1 MNRAAFSFGALFS
14 ILVAAS
20 PLAVWQAFLGDPMY
34 DSLFGPSFGSLP
46 VLKAGR
52 VMPVSSASA
61 DVLKSISGSATAKTR
76 DGKISSSKWLWML
89 SADAPRLAGE
99 KTMRTDSR
107 DLQKILGVPG
117 RYFSYDDLAKNYSKV
132 EEAAASRDN
141 GPLASAAAEALEKGL
156 AYAVAANAFSVKAP
170 GEKSAEAG
178 LENWRRAVGE
188 AAAELKSA
196 REQKREPDPS
206 KLSRASATLEYLR
219 GVAGFE
225 SAYPDAAVNSIAAGS
240 GYSTP
245 SRVMLDLNASEPS
258 KRLLKIYARAGDAI
272 AAGDSA
278 AAGSALAEA
287 DEILS
292 KAGGLQR
299 LRLKV
304 ENFANALS
312 PFFGGFALY
321 FLALAA
327 FGLSQLFSSR
337 EAALR
342 TIGAVFMAFAASL
355 QVFGIA
361 LRMYIQMRPPVT
373 NLYSSLVFAGAVAA
387 VLGAYIYFRKKYV
400 SAAVAACAS
409 GLMSLLVA
417 MNLPYSGDTMGMMR
431 AVLNSNFWLT
441 AHVVTI
447 MVGYCGV
454 FLAGF
459 MAQVRLVANLFS
471 RGNFGAMTGDA
482 ARTVYAVLCFSLMF
496 TFAGTMLGG
505 IWADMSWGR
514 FWGWDPKENGALMTV
529 LWTAAAIHA
538 RSMRLCSDRAFLGLA
553 VFGNI
558 VAAWAWFG
566 VNLMGVG
573 LHAYGFIEGGW
584 FWFFAFVCSQLLT
597 LPLCLYRFNPPPAQ
611 SAAGGGEDKI
621 VAK

>member
-1 MNRAAFSFGALFS
+1 MNKAAFSFGVLFS
-14 ILVAAS
+14 VFVALS
-20 PLAVWQAFLGDPMY
+20 PFAVWQAFLGDPLY

-61 DVLKSISGSATAKTR
+61 DVLKSISGSATAR
-76 DGKISSSKWLWML
+76 VGGGRISSSKWLWTL
-89 SADAPRLAGE
+89 SADAARLAGE
-99 KTMRTDSR
+99 KTMRTDNR
-107 DLQKILGVPG
+107 DLQKILGVSG
-117 RYFSYDDLAKNYSKV
+117 RYFSYDDLAKNYAKV
-132 EEAAASRDN
+132 EEAASSDGNR
-141 GPLASAAAEALEKGL
+141 PLASAAAEALEKGL
-156 AYAVAANAFSVKAP
+156 VYAVASNAFSVKAP
-170 GEKSAEAG
+170 GEKSAVSG
-178 LENWRRAVGE
+178 IENWRKAVEE
-188 AAAELKSA
+188 AAAELKAA
-196 REQKREPDPS
+196 RAEKREPDS
-206 KLSRASATLEYLR
+206 AKLSRASAVLEYLR
-219 GVAGFE
+219 GIAEFE
-225 SAYPDAAVNSIAAGS
+225 GAYPDAAVNSIVAGS

-245 SRVMLDLNASEPS
+245 SKTMLDLKASELS
-258 KRLLKIYARAGDAI
+258 RRLLNVYARAGDAI
-272 AAGDSA
+272 AAGDIDSA
-278 AAGSALAEA
+278 KNALSEA
-287 DEILS
+287 DEIFS

-312 PFFGGFALY
+312 PFFGGFILY
-321 FLALAA
+321 FFALAA
-327 FGLSQLFSSR
+327 FGLSQIFSSR

-342 TIGAVFMAFAASL
+342 TFGTVFMAFAAFL
-355 QVFGIA
+355 QVLGIA

-387 VLGAYIYFRKKYV
+387 VLGAYIYFRKNYV

-409 GLMSLLVA
+409 GLMSLMVA

-431 AVLNSNFWLT
+431 AVLNSNFWLI

-459 MAQVRLVANLFS
+459 MAQARLVANVFS
-471 RGNFGAMTGDA
+471 RGNFGAMTGDS
-482 ARTVYAVLCFSLMF
+482 ARTVFAVLCFALMF

-538 RSMRLCSDRAFLGLA
+538 KSMRLCSDRAFLGFA

-597 LPLCLYRFNPPPAQ
+597 LPLCLYKFSPPPAQ
-611 SAAGGGEDKI
+611 TRVRRK
-621 VAK
+621 

>member
-1 MNRAAFSFGALFS
+1 MNKAAFSFGVLFS
-14 ILVAAS
+14 VFVALS
-20 PLAVWQAFLGDPMY
+20 PFAVWQAFLGDPLY

-61 DVLKSISGSATAKTR
+61 DVLKSISGSATAR
-76 DGKISSSKWLWML
+76 VGGGRISSSKWLWTL
-89 SADAPRLAGE
+89 SADAARLAGE
-99 KTMRTDSR
+99 KTMRTDNR
-107 DLQKILGVPG
+107 DLQKILGVSG
-117 RYFSYDDLAKNYSKV
+117 RYFSYDDLAKNYAKV
-132 EEAAASRDN
+132 EEAASSDGNR
-141 GPLASAAAEALEKGL
+141 PLASAAAEALEKGL

-170 GEKSAEAG
+170 GEKSAVSG
-178 LENWRRAVGE
+178 IENWRKAVEE
-188 AAAELKSA
+188 AAAELKAA
-196 REQKREPDPS
+196 RAEKREPDS
-206 KLSRASATLEYLR
+206 AKLSRASVVLEYLR
-219 GVAGFE
+219 GVAEFE
-225 SAYPDAAVNSIAAGS
+225 GAYPDAAVNSIAAGS

-245 SRVMLDLNASEPS
+245 SKTMLDLKASELS
-258 KRLLKIYARAGDAI
+258 KRLLNVYARAGDAI
-272 AAGDSA
+272 AAGDIDSA
-278 AAGSALAEA
+278 KNALSEA
-287 DEILS
+287 DEIFS

-312 PFFGGFALY
+312 PFFGGFILY
-321 FLALAA
+321 FFALAA
-327 FGLSQLFSSR
+327 FGLSQIFSSR

-342 TIGAVFMAFAASL
+342 TFGTVFMAFAAFL
-355 QVFGIA
+355 QVLGIA

-387 VLGAYIYFRKKYV
+387 VLGAYIYFRKNYV

-409 GLMSLLVA
+409 GLMSLMVA

-459 MAQVRLVANLFS
+459 MAQARLVANVFS
-471 RGNFGAMTGDA
+471 RGNFGAMTGDS
-482 ARTVYAVLCFSLMF
+482 ARTVFAVLCFALMF

-538 RSMRLCSDRAFLGLA
+538 KSMRLCSDRAFLGFA

-597 LPLCLYRFNPPPAQ
+597 LPLCLYKFSPPPAQ
-611 SAAGGGEDKI
+611 TGVSGENKI
-621 VAK
+621 IGK